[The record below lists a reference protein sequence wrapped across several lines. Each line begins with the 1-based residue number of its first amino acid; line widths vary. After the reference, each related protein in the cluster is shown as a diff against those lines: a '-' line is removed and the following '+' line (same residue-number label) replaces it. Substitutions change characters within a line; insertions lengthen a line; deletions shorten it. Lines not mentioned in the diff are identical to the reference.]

1 MVDRCL
7 KVPIHAFTVDE
18 ESRPH
23 PIQNSTY
30 KRFLRGIIIRS
41 RRTLSPSSQRI
52 LSMYLHWLQH
62 LSPSVSMCPKP
73 VWQGEAAADAMAR
86 DDFCQIGGYLKFG
99 NGDIKWFSQ
108 KWFYDDFAKLEI
120 PVRREMQKEISS
132 FETLVHKSVFCMFS
146 HS

>member
-1 MVDRCL
+1 
-7 KVPIHAFTVDE
+7 
-18 ESRPH
+18 
-23 PIQNSTY
+23 
-30 KRFLRGIIIRS
+30 
-41 RRTLSPSSQRI
+41 
-52 LSMYLHWLQH
+52 
-62 LSPSVSMCPKP
+62 MCPKP

-132 FETLVHKSVFCMFS
+132 FETLVHKSVVCMFS